1 MVVFENSGV
10 DLGKLAGLARRMAK
24 ALRAGDLVFLEGPL
38 GSGKTAF
45 VRALARALDV
55 RDPVRS
61 PSFTLANVYRG
72 RMTLHHLDLYRL
84 DSLQQE
90 DALALEE
97 YVGEDAVTLVEWPA
111 AGVGHLGDP
120 SWIVRF
126 EHESPETRWVQIE
139 AVTDEARNRWEGAGG

>member
-1 MVVFENSGV
+1 MVVFENAGV

-84 DSLQQE
+84 DGLEQE

-97 YVGEDAVTLVEWPA
+97 YVSEDAVTLVEWPG
-111 AGVGHLGDP
+111 AGVGRLGDP
-120 SWIVRF
+120 AWIVRF

-139 AVTDEARNRWEGAGG
+139 AVTDEARNRWEGADG